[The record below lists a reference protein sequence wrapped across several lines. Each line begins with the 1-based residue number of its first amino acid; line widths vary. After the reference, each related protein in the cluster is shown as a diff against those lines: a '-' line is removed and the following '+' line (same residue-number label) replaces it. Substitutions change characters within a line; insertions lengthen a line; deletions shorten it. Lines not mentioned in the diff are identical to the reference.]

1 VFLRG
6 SVSHREALREIAGA
20 DVLLKYDDLERAKVS
35 GLSSKLF
42 EYLSTGRPIVAI
54 NPTRADWTL
63 IDRLSWCWGLAN
75 PQPAEIAAAL
85 KHAITTKAVA
95 PELWLR
101 TFRERYNRRNQTQQ
115 LSQWLDA
122 LLH

>member
-1 VFLRG
+1 MPQIPFPPSCKDRLILRG
-6 SVSHREALREIAGA
+6 SVSHREALREVAGA

-63 IDRLSWCWGLAN
+63 IDRLPWCKGLAD

-85 KHAITTKAVA
+85 KQAITAKSAA
-95 PELWLR
+95 PEPWLKH
-101 TFRERYNRRNQTQQ
+101 
-115 LSQWLDA
+115 LP
-122 LLH
+122 